1 MTNQVSNDTVNI
13 NQLPVD
19 EACKERTAQIRAV
32 MKKLERRLDDMEMD
46 DPSWPLFGSLT
57 KVYSDL
63 KDIRTFL
70 N

>member
-1 MTNQVSNDTVNI
+1 MAESHVEVNI
-13 NQLPVD
+13 NHLPID

-32 MKKLERRLDDMEMD
+32 MKKLERRLEDLEME
-46 DPSWPLFGSLT
+46 DPTWPLFGSLT